1 MNLPN
6 VDNVATGAKI
16 EQLMKEKKVSMY
28 KLQMSLGLQS
38 ATNIYA
44 WLRGKH
50 LPSVDYLVKLATIFG
65 CSVDEIIVTGG
76 QDE

>member
-6 VDNVATGAKI
+6 VDNVATGARI

-65 CSVDEIIVTGG
+65 CSVDDIIVTGG
-76 QDE
+76 TNE